1 MKKILSGAIISAVV
15 IALVV
20 LVFASSVSAQEI
32 TITAVREISP
42 ALADRG
48 DVVDVKICFTAE
60 ENLAGVGITEE
71 VPFGWNVT
79 DISASPSA
87 MSRFDINGSAVEFI
101 WLNISAGTTV
111 SATYK
116 LHIPDYAVD
125 GEYPIS
131 GMLKVAD
138 ESIPIEGDNIVLVSS
153 ETDMELPVIHS
164 VNLSKKEVTPGENI
178 YVTAK
183 VTDDV
188 RVMSVSANEAKL
200 SQQGDNWVGY
210 IRAEAGTNVPVVVI
224 AKDVAGKEAKDSSQ
238 KYNATGPAG
247 TTPTSVPSGDGD
259 GAVTTPTPAP
269 TGAVNVTPSPS
280 PEATATPAVSVTPT
294 VTTSPSPTEAPTPT
308 ASATATPEKRWQIP
322 GFEAVFAIAS
332 LLSVAYLVMRRRKA
346 QS

>member
-1 MKKILSGAIISAVV
+1 MKKILSGAIISAIV

-20 LVFASSVSAQEI
+20 FAASVSAQE
-32 TITAVREISP
+32 ITAVREISP

-60 ENLAGVGITEE
+60 ENLTGVGITEE
-71 VPFGWNVT
+71 VPYGWNVT
-79 DISASPSA
+79 DISANPSA

-116 LHIPDYAVD
+116 LHVPDNAIYD
-125 GEYPIS
+125 DYSIS

-210 IRAEAGTNVPVVVI
+210 IRAEAGINVPVVVI

-269 TGAVNVTPSPS
+269 TGAVNVTPSPFRYCFAALGRLFS
-280 PEATATPAVSVTPT
+280 DAEKESAVVKQRIFFLGGGVLFFFNPLMY
-294 VTTSPSPTEAPTPT
+294 
-308 ASATATPEKRWQIP
+308 
-322 GFEAVFAIAS
+322 F
-332 LLSVAYLVMRRRKA
+332 
-346 QS
+346 

>member
-1 MKKILSGAIISAVV
+1 MKKILSGAIISAIV

-20 LVFASSVSAQEI
+20 FATSVSAQEI
-32 TITAVREISP
+32 KAVREISP

-48 DVVDVKICFTAE
+48 DVVDVKICFTTE
-60 ENLAGVGITEE
+60 ENLTGVGITEE

-79 DISASPSA
+79 DMQPDGPFNRNESVVG
-87 MSRFDINGSAVEFI
+87 FL
-101 WLNISAGTTV
+101 WLEISAGTTV

-116 LHIPDYAVD
+116 LHVPDYAVYD
-125 GEYPIS
+125 DYSIS

-138 ESIPIEGDNIVLVSS
+138 KNIPIEGDNTVLVSS

-164 VNLSKKEVTPGENI
+164 VNLSKKEVTPGEII

-188 RVMSVSANEAKL
+188 RVMSVSANEVRL

-224 AKDVAGKEAKDSSQ
+224 AKDVAGKEAEDSSQ
-238 KYNATGPAG
+238 QYNATGAAG
-247 TTPTSVPSGDGD
+247 TTPTSVPSGDGNGN
-259 GAVTTPTPAP
+259 GAVTTPTAAP
-269 TGAVNVTPSPS
+269 TAAVNVTPSPS